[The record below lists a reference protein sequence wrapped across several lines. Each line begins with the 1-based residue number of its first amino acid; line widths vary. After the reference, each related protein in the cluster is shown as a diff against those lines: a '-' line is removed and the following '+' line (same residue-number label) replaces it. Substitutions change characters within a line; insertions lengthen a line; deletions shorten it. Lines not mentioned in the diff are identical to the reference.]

1 MTRIPK
7 EEKLSQR
14 ERQIMRAL
22 YRLGKA
28 SAAEIREAIP
38 HPPTYT
44 AVRTQLTLLQ
54 EKGLVKYESDG
65 VRYIYEPVVP
75 RDEMAKSVIEG
86 VLQTYFENSVERV
99 VSTLID
105 RKEAPLS
112 QEQLDSLAQ
121 IIEQARKE
129 GR

>member
-1 MTRIPK
+1 M
-7 EEKLSQR
+7 E
-14 ERQIMRAL
+14 AL
-22 YRLGKA
+22 YRLGRA
-28 SAAEIREAIP
+28 SAADIRAVLA

-44 AVRTQLTLLQ
+44 AVRTHLTLLQ
-54 EKGLVKYESDG
+54 EKNLVKYEDEG

-75 RDEMAKSVIEG
+75 RDQMARTVIEG
-86 VLQTYFENSVERV
+86 VLQNFFENSVERV

-105 RKEAPLS
+105 LKDAPVS
-112 QEQLDSLAQ
+112 PEQLDRLAQ